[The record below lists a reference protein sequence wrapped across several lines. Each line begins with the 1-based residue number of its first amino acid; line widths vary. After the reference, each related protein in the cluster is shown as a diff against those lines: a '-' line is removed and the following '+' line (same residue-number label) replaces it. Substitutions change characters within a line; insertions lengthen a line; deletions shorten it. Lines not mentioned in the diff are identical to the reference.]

1 LRSRRASGTIN
12 TVLKGFGCFTSEG
25 QAMGSLEGKVV
36 AISGGAR
43 GMGASE
49 ARLFVA
55 EGAQVAIGDVLDQEG
70 EALAQE
76 LGSGALYAH
85 LDVSKE
91 TDWIAFFDTIRQRF
105 GRLDGLVNN
114 AGIMVPGALA
124 DLTPEQYTKTFEINQ
139 LGPLLGIKHAAPLLR
154 AAGGGSIVNLSS
166 SVAVRPFAGIAAY
179 ATTKWAIRGLTRVAA
194 LELVADNIR
203 VNAVLPGYIRTPMT
217 AELGPDMDAVGISL
231 TPTKRAGTSEE
242 VAQLVRFLIS
252 DESAYISGADYAIDG
267 ASTA

>member
-1 LRSRRASGTIN
+1 
-12 TVLKGFGCFTSEG
+12 
-25 QAMGSLEGKVV
+25 MGSLEGKVI

-43 GMGASE
+43 GMGAAE

-55 EGAQVAIGDVLDQEG
+55 EGACVLIGDVLEDQG
-70 EALAQE
+70 QALADQ
-76 LGSGALYAH
+76 LGVGARFVR

-91 TDWIAFFDTIRQRF
+91 ADWIRFFATASEAF

-124 DLTPEQYTKTFEINQ
+124 DLTPEQYTRTFEINQ
-139 LGPLLGIKHAAPLLR
+139 LGPLLGIKHAAPLMH
-154 AAGGGSIVNLSS
+154 ASGGGSIVNLSS

-194 LELVADNIR
+194 LELVDSKIR
-203 VNAVLPGYIRTPMT
+203 VNAVLPGFIRTPMT
-217 AELGPDMDAVGISL
+217 VELGPDMDAVGISL
-231 TPTKRAGTSEE
+231 TPTKRAGTPEE

-252 DESAYISGADYAIDG
+252 DESSYISGADYAIDG

>member
-1 LRSRRASGTIN
+1 
-12 TVLKGFGCFTSEG
+12 
-25 QAMGSLEGKVV
+25 MGSLEGKVIG
-36 AISGGAR
+36 ISGGAR

-55 EGAQVAIGDVLDQEG
+55 EGARVVIGDVLDVEG
-70 EALAQE
+70 AALASE
-76 LGSGALYAH
+76 LGDAARFVN

-91 TDWIAFFDTIRQRF
+91 ADWISFFEVVRQEF

-124 DLTPEQYTKTFEINQ
+124 DLTPEQYMRTFQINQ
-139 LGPLLGIKHAAPLLR
+139 LGPLLGIKHAAPLMR

-194 LELVADNIR
+194 LELVNDNIR
-203 VNAVLPGYIRTPMT
+203 INAVLPGYIRTPMT
-217 AELGPDMDAVGISL
+217 EELGPDMDAVGISL
-231 TPTKRAGTSEE
+231 TPTKRAGTPEE

-252 DESAYISGADYAIDG
+252 DESVYISGADYAIDG

>member
-1 LRSRRASGTIN
+1 
-12 TVLKGFGCFTSEG
+12 
-25 QAMGSLEGKVV
+25 MGSLKGKVI

-43 GMGASE
+43 GMGAAE
-49 ARLFVA
+49 ARLFLA
-55 EGAQVAIGDVLDQEG
+55 EGARVVIGDVLDEEG
-70 EALAQE
+70 AALADE
-76 LGSGALYAH
+76 LGDAARFAH

-91 TDWIAFFDTIRQRF
+91 ADWTSFFNVVTREF
-105 GRLDGLVNN
+105 GQLHGLVNN
-114 AGIMVPGALA
+114 AGIMIPGALA
-124 DLTPEQYTKTFEINQ
+124 DLTPEQYTRTFEINQ
-139 LGPLLGIKHAAPLLR
+139 LGPLLGIKHAAPLMK

-194 LELVADNIR
+194 LELVADKIR

-217 AELGPDMDAVGISL
+217 EELGPDMDAVGISL
-231 TPTKRAGTSEE
+231 TPTKRAGTPEE

>member
-1 LRSRRASGTIN
+1 
-12 TVLKGFGCFTSEG
+12 
-25 QAMGSLEGKVV
+25 MGSLAGKVV

-55 EGAQVAIGDVLDQEG
+55 EGARVVIGDVLEAEGNALAAELG
-70 EALAQE
+70 EAARFVR
-76 LGSGALYAH
+76 

-91 TDWIAFFDTIRQRF
+91 ADWTGFYATVSKEF

-114 AGIMVPGALA
+114 AGIMVPGSLA
-124 DLTPEQYTKTFEINQ
+124 DLTPEQYTRTFEINQ
-139 LGPLLGIKHAAPLLR
+139 LGPLLGIKHAAPLMR
-154 AAGGGSIVNLSS
+154 ASGGGSIVNLSS

-194 LELVADNIR
+194 LELVDGNIR

-217 AELGPDMDAVGISL
+217 VELGPDMDAVGISL
-231 TPTKRAGTSEE
+231 TPTKRAGTPEE

>member
-1 LRSRRASGTIN
+1 
-12 TVLKGFGCFTSEG
+12 
-25 QAMGSLEGKVV
+25 MGSLVGKVI

-43 GMGASE
+43 GMGAAE
-49 ARLFVA
+49 ARLFA
-55 EGAQVAIGDVLDQEG
+55 REGARVMIGDVLEDEGRALAAELG
-70 EALAQE
+70 EAARFTR
-76 LGSGALYAH
+76 

-91 TDWIAFFDTIRQRF
+91 AEWIAFFAAVKQDF
-105 GRLDGLVNN
+105 GQLNGLVNN

-124 DLTPEQYTKTFEINQ
+124 DLTPEQYTRTFEINQ
-139 LGPLLGIKHAAPLLR
+139 LGPLLGIKHAAPLMR
-154 AAGGGSIVNLSS
+154 ASGGGSIVNLSS

-179 ATTKWAIRGLTRVAA
+179 ATTKWAIRGLTRVSA
-194 LELVADNIR
+194 LELVDDKIR

-217 AELGPDMDAVGISL
+217 EELGPDMDAVGISL
-231 TPTKRAGTSEE
+231 TPTKRAGTPEE